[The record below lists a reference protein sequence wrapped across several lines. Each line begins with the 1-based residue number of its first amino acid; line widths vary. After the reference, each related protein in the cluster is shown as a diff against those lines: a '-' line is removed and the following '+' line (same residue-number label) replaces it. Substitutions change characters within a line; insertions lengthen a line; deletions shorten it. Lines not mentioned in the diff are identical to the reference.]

1 MSLSP
6 MMRQYH
12 EAKEASGDALLLFRM
27 GDFYELFYDDARD
40 AAELLGIT
48 LTTRDK
54 DKGSK
59 AVPMAGFPHHQLDA
73 YLAKILRC
81 GRRAAVCEQMESPAE
96 AKGIVRREVTRI
108 VSAGT
113 VTDEE
118 LLDPQASNYLAAVA
132 FDGRSAKGSATP
144 TVGLAWVDASTGE
157 FWAAT
162 IDERRLPDELS
173 RLEAAECL
181 VAEETEA
188 LLPPEASDRAA
199 VTKRPGWAFG
209 TRLAIESL
217 RKHFG
222 AQTLEGFGFD
232 AEHDT
237 LSLAAAGAILGYL
250 QETQK
255 ASLAHIERL
264 RPFQA
269 DASLQ
274 IDASTWRSLEITHT
288 LRDGRRD
295 GALLGVIDRT
305 VTGAGARL
313 LADWLR
319 RPLTNV
325 EAIRARQ
332 DAIEEMVSDAA
343 LGSTL
348 REELRGV
355 YDLHRLVARATTGR
369 ASPRDL
375 SAVAR
380 TLGRL
385 PRIKAKLAAR
395 RSDRLTRL
403 DERIDLC
410 GDLRDRLTAALADEC
425 PTTSREGGFIREGF
439 SAELDECRQ
448 LMAGG
453 KQWMAGYQAKM
464 QEDCDIPS
472 IKVGFNKVFG
482 YYLEVT
488 HAHRDK
494 VPPEFIRKQTLKNA
508 ERYITPELK
517 EYEEKVLTAEDR
529 AFALEYRLFVELR
542 DLTAAAGQRLL
553 TTAQAL
559 AELDALAGLA
569 ELARSRSYCRPEM
582 TEEPVLDI
590 EAGRH
595 PVLDLT
601 EPEGTF
607 VPNGVVVSAQAYPPP
622 FSGEG
627 LGEGATRVPAT
638 PPPLAPPPEGGGG
651 LRNSLLLLTGP
662 NMAGKSTYIR
672 QTALIT
678 LMAQIGSFVPAQ
690 RAVIGVADRLFARV
704 GASDDVSRGQST
716 FMVEMTETARIL
728 NTATARS
735 LVILDEIGRG
745 TSTYDGLSLAW
756 AIVEHLHDV
765 VGCRTLFATHYH
777 ELTQL
782 EERLTGVG
790 NLSVA
795 VREHEGRVVFLHQIT
810 PGPADK
816 SYGIHVAQ
824 LAGVPRSVN
833 ERAEQILSDLEAADT
848 GSRQSIADNQPNSGF
863 QMTLFETADHP
874 LLDEIRGL
882 DIDRLAPM
890 DAFEQLREWRL
901 RLLAER

>member
-40 AAELLGIT
+40 ASELLGIT

-81 GRRAAVCEQMESPAE
+81 GRRAAVCEQVEDPKQ

-132 FDGRSAKGSATP
+132 FDGRSAKAGATP
-144 TVGLAWVDASTGE
+144 IVGLAWVDASTGE
-157 FWAAT
+157 FSATT

-173 RLEAAECL
+173 RLEASECL

-188 LLPPEASDRAA
+188 LLPAEASERAA

-209 TRLAIESL
+209 TQLAIESL

-269 DASLQ
+269 DDSLQ

-313 LADWLR
+313 LAEWLR

-325 EAIRARQ
+325 ETIRTRQ
-332 DAIEEMVSDAA
+332 DAVEEMVTDAA
-343 LGSTL
+343 LGATL

-355 YDLHRLVARATTGR
+355 YDLHRLVARVTTGR

-410 GDLRDRLTAALADEC
+410 GDLRDRLTAALDEEC

-439 SAELDECRQ
+439 SPELDECRG

-464 QEDCDIPS
+464 QDACDIPS

-529 AFALEYRLFVELR
+529 AFALEYNLFVELR

-569 ELARSRSYCRPEM
+569 ELARSRSYCRPEVI
-582 TEEPVLDI
+582 EEPVLDI

-595 PVLDLT
+595 PVLDIT

-607 VPNGVVVSAQAYPPP
+607 VPNGVSCAAKAEGGRTKAEN
-622 FSGEG
+622 SGEAESNTAASPFP
-627 LGEGATRVPAT
+627 L
-638 PPPLAPPPEGGGG
+638 PP
-651 LRNSLLLLTGP
+651 STLLLTGP

-690 RAVIGVADRLFARV
+690 RATIGVADRLFARV

-782 EERLTGVG
+782 EERLACVG

-833 ERAEQILSDLEAADT
+833 ERAEQILSDLEASDSNSHQPVAD
-848 GSRQSIADNQPNSGF
+848 SQPSGGL

>member
-1 MSLSP
+1 MSQLSP
-6 MMRQYH
+6 MMQQYH
-12 EAKEASGDALLLFRM
+12 EAKAVSGDALLLFRM
-27 GDFYELFYDDARD
+27 GDFYELFYEDAKEASR
-40 AAELLGIT
+40 LLGIT
-48 LTTRDK
+48 VTTRDK
-54 DKGSK
+54 DKGEKS
-59 AVPMAGFPHHQLDA
+59 VPMAGFPHHQLDA

-81 GRRAAVCEQMESPAE
+81 GRRAAVCDQMESPSE

-113 VTDEE
+113 VIDDQ
-118 LLDPQASNYLAAVA
+118 LLDPQSSNYLAAIA
-132 FDGRSAKGSATP
+132 FDGQSPKGNHRP
-144 TVGLAWVDASTGE
+144 LVGLAWLELSTGE
-157 FWAAT
+157 FTAT
-162 IDERRLPDELS
+162 AIDERRLADELS
-173 RLEAAECL
+173 RLEPAECL
-181 VAEETEA
+181 VAEGSDA

-199 VTKRPGWAFG
+199 ITHRPTWSFG
-209 TRLAIESL
+209 VQMAMESL

-222 AQTLEGFGFD
+222 TQSLEGFGFD
-232 AEHDT
+232 SSSHADALA
-237 LSLAAAGAILGYL
+237 LSAAGAILGYL
-250 QETQK
+250 HETQK
-255 ASLAHIERL
+255 SSLAHVDRL

-269 DASLQ
+269 DSSLQ
-274 IDASTWRSLEITHT
+274 IDAATWRSLEVTHT

-319 RPLTNV
+319 RPLTSV
-325 EAIRARQ
+325 
-332 DAIEEMVSDAA
+332 DAITHRQSAVAELVENLS
-343 LGSTL
+343 LTSTL

-375 SAVAR
+375 ASVGR
-380 TLGRL
+380 TLGAL
-385 PRIKAKLAAR
+385 PRIKAKLAGR
-395 RSDRLTRL
+395 KSERLQRL
-403 DERIDLC
+403 EERIDLC
-410 GDLRDRLTAALADEC
+410 GDLRERLTAALVDDC
-425 PTTSREGGFIREGF
+425 PMSPREGGFIREGY
-439 SAELDECRQ
+439 SADLDECRG

-453 KQWMAGYQAKM
+453 KQWMAAYQAKIAA
-464 QEDCDIPS
+464 DSDIPS

-488 HAHRDK
+488 HAHQGK
-494 VPPEFIRKQTLKNA
+494 VPAEFIRKQTLKNA

-529 AFALEYRLFVELR
+529 AFTLEYDLFQQLR
-542 DLTAAAGQRLL
+542 EATAEAGKRLL
-553 TTAQAL
+553 ATAEAL
-559 AELDALAGLA
+559 AEIDSLASLA
-569 ELARSRSYCRPEM
+569 ELARSRGYCRPEVVA
-582 TEEPVLDI
+582 EPILEI

-601 EPEGTF
+601 EPDGTF
-607 VPNGVVVSAQAYPPP
+607 VPNGVRCAGTRDVGRGT
-622 FSGEG
+622 GE
-627 LGEGATRVPAT
+627 ERQPSFTVPS
-638 PPPLAPPPEGGGG
+638 PS
-651 LRNSLLLLTGP
+651 SLLLLTGP

-678 LMAQIGSFVPAQ
+678 LLAQIGSFVPATK
-690 RAVIGVADRLFARV
+690 ATIGVADRLFARV

-728 NTATARS
+728 NTATPRS

-745 TSTYDGLSLAW
+745 TSTYDGLSIAW

-782 EERLTGVG
+782 AGRLPGVG

-795 VREHEGRVVFLHQIT
+795 VREHDGRVVFLHQIVE
-810 PGPADK
+810 GPADK

-833 ERAEQILSDLEAADT
+833 ERAAAILEELEAQKSDN
-848 GSRQSIADNQPNSGF
+848 RQPIAANPRSGVGI
-863 QMTLFETADHP
+863 QMTLFETAEHP
-874 LLDEIRGL
+874 LLEEIRAL

-890 DAFEQLREWRL
+890 DAFERLRAWRQ